1 VRKYKVFLDAGIYI
15 AGAGSAL
22 GGSRQ
27 ILDWCAQRLLQPL
40 TSRQILIEARRNVA
54 KKLPRAVAA
63 LEQIIQV
70 VDADLASEPTVEE
83 IGNATQ
89 VVPEKDAP
97 ILAAARKAE
106 VDYLVT
112 LDRKHFKQPKV
123 QETVPFPILLP
134 EEFAPLIRSEL
145 AKEAAEQE
153 KTEEGQ
159 R

>member
-40 TSRQILIEARRNVA
+40 TSRQVLTEARRNVV

-63 LEQIIQV
+63 LERIIQA
-70 VDADLASEPTVEE
+70 VDAALTSEPTVEE
-83 IGNATQ
+83 ISNAAQ
-89 VVPEKDAP
+89 VVPEKDAL

-106 VDYLVT
+106 VDHFVT
-112 LDRKHFKQPKV
+112 LDRKHLKQPKV
-123 QETVPFPILLP
+123 QDTVPFPILLP
-134 EEFAPLIRSEL
+134 EEFAPLIRAEL
-145 AKEAAEQE
+145 AKEAAEQG
-153 KTEEGQ
+153 KAAEEES
-159 R
+159 